1 MLSSVLLAATAAGVT
16 HAARDTQVVR
26 LAAAR
31 VRMLTCDNQ
40 RGNVSFRATADTMVT
55 VTCVKTGLGR
65 EPGRARVALQDVSVT
80 REEEADTLKV
90 FGRVFDDA
98 RSSVNM
104 EVSGPATL
112 GLILHTGEGAVNV
125 AGNSASIT
133 ADSDSGSVAI
143 SSTTGRLHLTTYC
156 GDIAVTDHRGPVTA
170 QAIDGA
176 VSVSLLGAAS
186 GDTVLMH
193 SDRDLKLA
201 VPESIQAALE
211 LRTTEGTV
219 RCEGLT
225 VDVEETSNQTLVGR
239 VGRPEVYLLLTGFEA
254 ANISVTAR

>member
-1 MLSSVLLAATAAGVT
+1 MLSTVLIASMAAGAT
-16 HAARDTQVVR
+16 HVARDTQVVT
-26 LAAAR
+26 LPASR
-31 VRMLTCDNQ
+31 VRTLLCNTQ
-40 RGNVSFRATADTMVT
+40 RGSVSFRASPDTMVT
-55 VTCVKTGLGR
+55 VTCVKVGFGR
-65 EPGRARVALQDVSVT
+65 EPSGARVVLQDVSVT
-80 REEEADTLKV
+80 WEEKADTRKV
-90 FGRVFDDA
+90 FGRVFNAA
-98 RSSVNM
+98 RGSVNM
-104 EVSGPATL
+104 EVTGPATL

-125 AGNSASIT
+125 AGTSASIT
-133 ADSDSGSVAI
+133 ADSDSGSVAT
-143 SSTTGRLHLTTYC
+143 SSTTGRMSLSTYC
-156 GDIAVTDHRGPVTA
+156 GDIAAIDHRGPVTA

-176 VSVSLLGAAS
+176 VNVTLLGAAA

-201 VPESIQAALE
+201 VPESIQAHLE

-239 VGRPEVYLLLTGFEA
+239 VGRPEVYLLLVGFEA